1 MLAIEKIKRARE
13 VIEPVIEHIPMSFAP
28 KLSCLLSTDIYLT
41 RLGANI
47 AQIDLDHTSAKLAY
61 GDAYVIIALETK
73 GEAHEKEIRQELQA
87 NRYDFKEIL

>member
-1 MLAIEKIKRARE
+1 MLAIEKIKQARD
-13 VIEPVIEHIPMSFAP
+13 VIKPVIEHIPMSFAP
-28 KLSCLLSTDIYLT
+28 KLSCLLNTDIYLT

-47 AQIDLDHTSAKLAY
+47 AQIDFDRTSAKLAY

-73 GEAHEKEIRQELQA
+73 GENHEKEIRQELQA

>member
-1 MLAIEKIKRARE
+1 MLAIEKIKQARD
-13 VIEPVIEHIPMSFAP
+13 VIKPVIEHIPMSFTP
-28 KLSCLLSTDIYLT
+28 KLSYLLN
-41 RLGANI
+41 ANI
-47 AQIDLDHTSAKLAY
+47 AQIDFDHTSAKLAY